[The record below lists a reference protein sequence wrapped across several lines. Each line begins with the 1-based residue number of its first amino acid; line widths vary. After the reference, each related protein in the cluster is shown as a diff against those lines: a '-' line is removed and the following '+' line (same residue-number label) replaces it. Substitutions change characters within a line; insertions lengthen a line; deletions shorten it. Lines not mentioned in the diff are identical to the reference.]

1 MSTRE
6 GQRQTENKLGFCY
19 FVGFFNSEANVKI
32 RLAKIVKKQ
41 MTFSDLSQYLLV
53 LVSQFLLKKPQ
64 RDLEWRF
71 QNSSLY

>member
-1 MSTRE
+1 M
-6 GQRQTENKLGFCY
+6 
-19 FVGFFNSEANVKI
+19 GFFNSEANVKI